1 MWFFK
6 KAIKVISETEMR
18 RLKKEFEK
26 NIENLKNDE
35 ERLEKFVKNPELK
48 IFNAITK
55 SGETVWSDTTNFKK
69 DILLLIL
76 QNSKTPKIINKKM
89 EMGFVPMSSSP
100 FLSECLGYYGDID
113 VAEVYLKI
121 IESLE
126 TNKKSQFIDDLFNN
140 VNPDRVEYCLFLME
154 QAKIYNFQDFVDHKV
169 IVKSYN
175 HVPINDIGF
184 CEKVIEAFPDQDV
197 LMSLLKLVEPEN
209 FLKMISTENRIEEL
223 KKINDMI
230 EGIVSINKSEKSEM
244 IATRIKMVEEKNI
257 LTEVVSKE
265 LQSQEKVMRKRI

>member
-6 KAIKVISETEMR
+6 KGIKVVSETEMR
-18 RLKKEFEK
+18 RLKKEFEQ
-26 NIENLKNDE
+26 NIENLKDDKAV
-35 ERLEKFVKNPELK
+35 LEKFVKNPELK

-69 DILLLIL
+69 DILILIL
-76 QNSKTPKIINKKM
+76 QNSKTPKIFNKKM

-100 FLSECLGYYGDID
+100 FLSECLGYYGYID
-113 VAEVYLKI
+113 VAEAYLKI

-126 TNKKSQFIDDLFNN
+126 PNKKSQFIDDLFNN

-175 HVPINDIGF
+175 HVPINDITF
-184 CEKVIEAFPDQDV
+184 CEKVIEAFSEQDV

-209 FLKMISTENRIEEL
+209 FLKMISKENRIEEL
-223 KKINDMI
+223 KKINNMI
-230 EGIVSINKSEKSEM
+230 EGVVSINKGEKSEM

-257 LTEVVSKE
+257 LTNEISKE
-265 LQSQEKVMRKRI
+265 LKSDEKAIRKRI

>member
-1 MWFFK
+1 MWFLK
-6 KAIKVISETEMR
+6 KGIKVVSETEMR
-18 RLKKEFEK
+18 KLKKEFEQ
-26 NIENLKNDE
+26 NIENLKNDK

-48 IFNAITK
+48 IFNAITRT
-55 SGETVWSDTTNFKK
+55 GETLWSDTTNFKK

-76 QNSKTPKIINKKM
+76 QNRKTPEIINKKM

-113 VAEVYLKI
+113 VAKVYLKI

-126 TNKKSQFIDDLFNN
+126 PHKKSQFIDDLFNN

-175 HVPINDIGF
+175 HVPINDITF
-184 CEKVIEAFPDQDV
+184 CEKVVEAFPEQDV

-209 FLKMISTENRIEEL
+209 FLKMISKENRIEEL
-223 KKINDMI
+223 KKINNMI
-230 EGIVSINKSEKSEM
+230 EGVVSINKGEKSEM

-257 LTEVVSKE
+257 LTNEISKE
-265 LQSQEKVMRKRI
+265 LKSDEKAIRKRI

>member
-6 KAIKVISETEMR
+6 KSIKVISETEMR

>member
-6 KAIKVISETEMR
+6 KGIKVVSETEMR
-18 RLKKEFEK
+18 RLKKEFEQ
-26 NIENLKNDE
+26 NIENLKDDKAV
-35 ERLEKFVKNPELK
+35 LEKFVKNPELK

-69 DILLLIL
+69 DILILIL
-76 QNSKTPKIINKKM
+76 QNSKTPKIFNKKM

-100 FLSECLGYYGDID
+100 FLSECLGYYGYID
-113 VAEVYLKI
+113 VAEAYLKI

-126 TNKKSQFIDDLFNN
+126 PNKKSQFIDDLFNN

-175 HVPINDIGF
+175 HVPINDITF
-184 CEKVIEAFPDQDV
+184 CEKVVEAFPEQDV

-209 FLKMISTENRIEEL
+209 FLKMISKENRIEEL
-223 KKINDMI
+223 KKINNMI
-230 EGIVSINKSEKSEM
+230 EGVVSINKGEKSEM

-257 LTEVVSKE
+257 LTNEISKE
-265 LQSQEKVMRKRI
+265 LKSDEKAIRKRI

>member
-1 MWFFK
+1 MWFLK
-6 KAIKVISETEMR
+6 KGIKVVSETEMR
-18 RLKKEFEK
+18 KLKKEFEQ
-26 NIENLKNDE
+26 NIENLKNDK

-48 IFNAITK
+48 IFNAITRT
-55 SGETVWSDTTNFKK
+55 GETLWSDTTNFKK

-76 QNSKTPKIINKKM
+76 QNRKTPEIINKKM

-113 VAEVYLKI
+113 VAKVYLKI

-126 TNKKSQFIDDLFNN
+126 PHKKSQFIDDLFDN
-140 VNPDRVEYCLFLME
+140 VNPDRIDYCVFLME
-154 QAKIYNFQDFVDHKV
+154 QAKVYNFQDFVDHKV

-175 HVPINDIGF
+175 HVPINDINF
-184 CEKVIEAFPDQDV
+184 CEKVVEAFPEQDV

-209 FLKMISTENRIEEL
+209 FLKMISKENRIEEL
-223 KKINDMI
+223 KKINNMI
-230 EGIVSINKSEKSEM
+230 EGVVSINKGEKSEM

-257 LTEVVSKE
+257 LTNEISKE
-265 LQSQEKVMRKRI
+265 LKSDEKAIRKRI